1 MLKNILNLEGVA
13 LLSKEE
19 QKNVNGG
26 LKCVT
31 LSYEED
37 ITASGYV
44 GNGYAT
50 GICTFKCRPSFLGIG
65 FGSWG
70 EVQSGPCNG

>member
-1 MLKNILNLEGVA
+1 MLKNILNLEGVS

-26 LKCVT
+26 EKCKT
-31 LSYEED
+31 LTRTPETFS
-37 ITASGYV
+37 SGLV
-44 GNGYAT
+44 GEGYPSAT
-50 GICTFKCRPSFLGIG
+50 CTFQCRPSFLGIG

-70 EVQSGPCNG
+70 EIQSGPCN